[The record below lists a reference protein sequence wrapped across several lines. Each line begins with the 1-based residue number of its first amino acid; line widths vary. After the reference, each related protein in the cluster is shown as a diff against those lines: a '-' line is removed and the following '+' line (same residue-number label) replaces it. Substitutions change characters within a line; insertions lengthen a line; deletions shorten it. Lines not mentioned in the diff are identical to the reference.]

1 MENSSDGG
9 GLKTK
14 QMMSKIE
21 ELRDELRAL
30 QMRSLRNKINKV
42 ERVRM
47 RLVKE
52 EIASLEKERLNNSK

>member
-1 MENSSDGG
+1 MKE
-9 GLKTK
+9 
-14 QMMSKIE
+14 IE
-21 ELRDELRAL
+21 KLRDELRAL
-30 QMRSLRNKINKV
+30 QMRSLRNKINKI

>member
-1 MENSSDGG
+1 
-9 GLKTK
+9 
-14 QMMSKIE
+14 MSKIE

-30 QMRSLRNKINKV
+30 QMRSLRNKINKI

-52 EIASLEKERLNNSK
+52 EIASLEKERIKVKNS